1 MPDNTIF
8 DHEEGLIA
16 ADEVVD
22 ERCKLLAPLFRK
34 RLPLEFDRVVELRTS
49 LSQRN
54 KVVSVFVDTFNEIS
68 KMFRVI
74 LKVTYD

>member
-1 MPDNTIF
+1 MPDNTIC
-8 DHEEGLIA
+8 DHEEELIA
-16 ADEVVD
+16 VDEVID
-22 ERCKLLAPLFRK
+22 ERCKLLALLFRK
-34 RLPLEFDRVVELRTS
+34 RLPLKSDRVVELRTS

-68 KMFRVI
+68 KKFRVI